1 MVESR
6 ERKRQTQWPLHRKEQ
21 EQREKHTRESKAG
34 EEKVAEARA
43 NAKVQD
49 KVAIPEEMLQAAMER
64 VHHCRSARTARQR
77 AALAGRQGAVLC
89 GGGDAEAHA
98 VDNS

>member
-1 MVESR
+1 M
-6 ERKRQTQWPLHRKEQ
+6 RKRQTQWPMQRKEQ
-21 EQREKHTRESKAG
+21 EQRETHTHECKAG
-34 EEKVAEARA
+34 EEKVTEARA

-49 KVAIPEEMLQAAMER
+49 KVAIPEEMSQAVMER
-64 VHHCRSARTARQR
+64 VHQGRSARTARQR